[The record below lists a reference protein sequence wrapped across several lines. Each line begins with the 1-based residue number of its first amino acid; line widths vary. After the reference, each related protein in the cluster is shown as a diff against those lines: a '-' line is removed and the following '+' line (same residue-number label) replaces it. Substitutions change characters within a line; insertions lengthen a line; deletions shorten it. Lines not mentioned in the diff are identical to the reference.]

1 MTVSKKPTKT
11 SWIDP
16 DDAPDLST
24 PAWGEKFA
32 GAGKAALSPVER
44 ATIVLLRARRLGTD
58 EAKAEADLAL
68 ADLTRE
74 QLREVLAR
82 AQQAQAPMAGKPL
95 RQP

>member
-1 MTVSKKPTKT
+1 
-11 SWIDP
+11 
-16 DDAPDLST
+16 
-24 PAWGEKFA
+24 
-32 GAGKAALSPVER
+32 
-44 ATIVLLRARRLGTD
+44 VLLRARRLGTD